1 MSSATSSPASSAAS
15 GPDASTRAGGSD
27 TDRTARARIRDA
39 AIVRFA
45 ADGVAGTSVRAIA
58 EEAGVS
64 PPLVMHHFG
73 SKDRLRVACD
83 EHVAALV
90 REQKHAAMVAGGGLD
105 PLAALRAYEGGPPL
119 LGYLAR
125 TLIDGSPHVAELVD
139 EMVADAVGYMA
150 EGEAAGILM
159 PTNDP
164 EGRAAVLTVWS
175 LGALVLGEHAKRLL
189 GVDLTGDPAHAMR
202 YFLPALEIM
211 GRGIITPQAYEQIR
225 RSFDTA
231 AEDGT

>member
-1 MSSATSSPASSAAS
+1 LTSAEQTFKVLNMSSAADSTPSP
-15 GPDASTRAGGSD
+15 STPE
-27 TDRTARARIRDA
+27 RTARARIRDA

-45 ADGVAGTSVRAIA
+45 ADGVAATSVRSIA

-64 PPLVMHHFG
+64 APLVMHHFG

-90 REQKHAAMVAGGGLD
+90 REQKQAAMAAGGGLD

-125 TLIDGSPHVAELVD
+125 TLIDGSPHVADLVD

-150 EGEAAGILM
+150 EGEAAGILT
-159 PTNDP
+159 PSDDP
-164 EGRAAVLTVWS
+164 EGRATVLTLWS
-175 LGALVLGEHAKRLL
+175 LGALVLGEHAQRLL
-189 GVDLTGDPAHAMR
+189 GVDLSGDPARSMN

-211 GRGIITPQAYEQIR
+211 GRGIITPEAYEHLR
-225 RSFDTA
+225 AGLRDTQ
-231 AEDGT
+231 EDDE